1 MSINAFLNGIAP
13 YNAVSE
19 KWSKVL
25 LKNLSLVG
33 VYKHIAV
40 DHSSELSDNSDAIH
54 LRMVNDSSVT
64 VANYYTRSSS
74 SVTVTAAGAMSGT
87 AGTEGTIS
95 YGTAAVDDYVL
106 QLTETP
112 ATAVKFEDYALKT
125 ADVSFQAKIIE
136 RGLYALSKFVDTFV
150 MNTIIAAAGTDV
162 YPTATPFD
170 ATTAAA
176 GDVYD
181 VLLQMAAVLK
191 KAGAVPVSNVSDL
204 AGDQGIKEV
213 GYVVVN
219 PDVMRFILKEPA
231 FVKVDMTDKNALWK
245 DGVVRGTIAGLI
257 VLESSNMPTTSKLCT
272 IFAGIKSATHFAI
285 KKISDRMIPA
295 QNNFQMLWSV
305 LTSCGCVVSHPSAI
319 AKATIQV
326 EA

>member
-1 MSINAFLNGIAP
+1 MSNNAFLNGVAP
-13 YNAVSE
+13 YSAVSE

-33 VYKHIAV
+33 VYKHIAI

-64 VANYYTRSSS
+64 VANYYSRSA
-74 SVTVTAAGAMSGT
+74 TPGT
-87 AGTEGTIS
+87 AGSEGTIS

-106 QLTETP
+106 QLTESP

-125 ADVSFQAKIIE
+125 ADVAFQAKIIE
-136 RGLYALSKFVDTFV
+136 RGLYALSKYVDSFV
-150 MNTIIAAAGTDV
+150 MNTIIAAAGTTL
-162 YPTATPFD
+162 TAFN

-176 GDVYD
+176 GDMYD
-181 VLLQMAAVLK
+181 VLLQAAAVLK
-191 KAGAVPVSNVSDL
+191 KAGATPVSNASDL
-204 AGDQGIKEV
+204 AGDQGIKEA

-245 DGVVRGTIAGLI
+245 EGIVRGTIAGLI
-257 VLESSNMPTTSKLCT
+257 VLESSNLPTTTNVCT
-272 IFAGIKSATHFAI
+272 IFAGIKSAAHFAI

-305 LTSCGCVVSHPSAI
+305 LTTCGCTVSHPNAI
-319 AKATIQV
+319 VKCAITVA
-326 EA
+326 

>member
-54 LRMVNDSSVT
+54 LRMVNDSSVS
-64 VANYYTRSSS
+64 VANYYTRSST

-87 AGTEGTIS
+87 AGTEGTIT

-106 QLTETP
+106 QLTESP

-125 ADVSFQAKIIE
+125 ADVAFQAKIIE

-150 MNTIIAAAGTDV
+150 MNTIIAAAGTTL
-162 YPTATPFD
+162 TAFN

-181 VLLQMAAVLK
+181 LLLQAAAVLK

-204 AGDQGIKEV
+204 AGDQGIKET

-245 DGVVRGTIAGLI
+245 DGVVRGTIAGLV
-257 VLESSNMPTTSKLCT
+257 VLESSNMPTTTNVCT

-295 QNNFQMLWSV
+295 QDKFQMLWSV
-305 LTSCGCVVSHPSAI
+305 LSSCGCVVSHPSAI
-319 AKATIQV
+319 VKCAVTVA
-326 EA
+326 

>member
-1 MSINAFLNGIAP
+1 
-13 YNAVSE
+13 
-19 KWSKVL
+19 VL

-54 LRMVNDSSVT
+54 LRMVNDSSVS
-64 VANYYTRSSS
+64 VANYYTRSST

-87 AGTEGTIS
+87 AGTEGTIT

-150 MNTIIAAAGTDV
+150 MNTIIAAAGTTL
-162 YPTATPFD
+162 TAFN

-176 GDVYD
+176 GDMYD
-181 VLLQMAAVLK
+181 ILLQAAAVLK

-204 AGDQGIKEV
+204 AGDQGIKET

-245 DGVVRGTIAGLI
+245 DGVVRGTIAGLV
-257 VLESSNMPTTSKLCT
+257 VLESSNMPTTANVCT
-272 IFAGIKSATHFAI
+272 IFAGIKSASHFAI

-295 QNNFQMLWSV
+295 QNQFQMLWSV

-319 AKATIQV
+319 VKCAITVA
-326 EA
+326 

>member
-1 MSINAFLNGIAP
+1 MSNNAFLNGVAP

-33 VYKHIAV
+33 VYKHIAI

-64 VANYYTRSSS
+64 VANYYSRSA
-74 SVTVTAAGAMSGT
+74 TPGT

-106 QLTETP
+106 QLTESP

-125 ADVSFQAKIIE
+125 ADVAFQAKIIE
-136 RGLYALSKFVDTFV
+136 RGLYALSKYVDSFV
-150 MNTIIAAAGTDV
+150 MNTIIAAAGTTL
-162 YPTATPFD
+162 TAFN

-176 GDVYD
+176 GDMYD
-181 VLLQMAAVLK
+181 VLLQAAAVLK
-191 KAGAVPVSNVSDL
+191 KAGATPVSNASDL
-204 AGDQGIKEV
+204 AGDQGIKEA

-245 DGVVRGTIAGLI
+245 EGIVRGTIAGLI
-257 VLESSNMPTTSKLCT
+257 VLESSNLPTTTNVCT
-272 IFAGIKSATHFAI
+272 IFAGIKSAAHFAI

-305 LTSCGCVVSHPSAI
+305 LTTCGCTVSHPNAI
-319 AKATIQV
+319 VKCAITVA
-326 EA
+326 

>member
-54 LRMVNDSSVT
+54 LRMVNDSSVS
-64 VANYYTRSSS
+64 VANYYTRSST
-74 SVTVTAAGAMSGT
+74 SVTITAAGAMSGT

-106 QLTETP
+106 QLTESP

-125 ADVSFQAKIIE
+125 ADVAFQAKIIE

-150 MNTIIAAAGTDV
+150 MNTIIAAAGTTL
-162 YPTATPFD
+162 TAFN

-181 VLLQMAAVLK
+181 LLLQAAAVLK
-191 KAGAVPVSNVSDL
+191 KAGATPVSNVSDL
-204 AGDQGIKEV
+204 AGDQGLKET

-245 DGVVRGTIAGLI
+245 DGIVRGTIAGLV
-257 VLESSNMPTTSKLCT
+257 VLESSNLPTTTNVCT
-272 IFAGIKSATHFAI
+272 IFAGIKSAAHFAI

-295 QNNFQMLWSV
+295 QDKFQMLWSV
-305 LTSCGCVVSHPSAI
+305 LSSCGCVVSHPSAI
-319 AKATIQV
+319 VKCAVTVA
-326 EA
+326 

>member
-1 MSINAFLNGIAP
+1 MSNNAFLNGIAP

-54 LRMVNDSSVT
+54 LRMVNDSSVS
-64 VANYYTRSSS
+64 VANYYSRSA
-74 SVTVTAAGAMSGT
+74 TPGT
-87 AGTEGTIS
+87 AGTEGTIT

-125 ADVSFQAKIIE
+125 ADVYFQAKIIE

-150 MNTIIAAAGTDV
+150 MNTIIAAAGTTL
-162 YPTATPFD
+162 TAFN

-181 VLLQMAAVLK
+181 LLLQAAAVLK

-245 DGVVRGTIAGLI
+245 DGVVRGTIAGLV
-257 VLESSNMPTTSKLCT
+257 VLESSNMPTTTNVCT

-295 QNNFQMLWSV
+295 QSQFQMLWSV

-319 AKATIQV
+319 VKCAVTVA
-326 EA
+326 

>member
-1 MSINAFLNGIAP
+1 MSINAFLQGVAP

-54 LRMVNDSSVT
+54 LRMVNDSSVS
-64 VANYYTRSSS
+64 VANYYTRSST

-87 AGTEGTIS
+87 AGTEGTIT

-150 MNTIIAAAGTDV
+150 MNTIIAAAGTTL
-162 YPTATPFD
+162 TAFN

-181 VLLQMAAVLK
+181 LLLQAAAVLK

-204 AGDQGIKEV
+204 AGDRGMEEV

-219 PDVMRFILKEPA
+219 PDMMRFILKEPA
-231 FVKVDMTDKNALWK
+231 FVKCDFTDKNGMWK
-245 DGVVRGTIAGLI
+245 AGVVRGTIAGLV
-257 VLESSNMPTTSKLCT
+257 VLESSNMPTTSKVCT
-272 IFAGIKSATHFAI
+272 IFAGIKSATHYAV
-285 KKISDRMIPA
+285 KKISDRMMPLEDT
-295 QNNFQMLWSV
+295 FQMAWSV
-305 LTSCGCVVSHPSAI
+305 LTACGCVVSHPNAI
-319 AKATIQV
+319 VKCAVTVQQ
-326 EA
+326 

>member
-64 VANYYTRSSS
+64 VANYYTRSST
-74 SVTVTAAGAMSGT
+74 SVTITAAGAMSGT

-106 QLTETP
+106 QLTESP

-125 ADVSFQAKIIE
+125 ADVAFQAKIIE

-150 MNTIIAAAGTDV
+150 MNTIIAAAGTTL
-162 YPTATPFD
+162 TAFN

-181 VLLQMAAVLK
+181 LLLQAAAVLK
-191 KAGAVPVSNVSDL
+191 KAGATPVSNVSDL
-204 AGDQGIKEV
+204 AGDQGIKET

-245 DGVVRGTIAGLI
+245 DGVVRGTIAGLV
-257 VLESSNMPTTSKLCT
+257 VLESSNMPTTTNVCT
-272 IFAGIKSATHFAI
+272 IFAGIKSAAHFAI

-305 LTSCGCVVSHPSAI
+305 LSSCGCVVSHPSAI
-319 AKATIQV
+319 VKCAVTVA
-326 EA
+326 

>member
-1 MSINAFLNGIAP
+1 M
-13 YNAVSE
+13 
-19 KWSKVL
+19 
-25 LKNLSLVG
+25 
-33 VYKHIAV
+33 
-40 DHSSELSDNSDAIH
+40 
-54 LRMVNDSSVT
+54 
-64 VANYYTRSSS
+64 
-74 SVTVTAAGAMSGT
+74 
-87 AGTEGTIS
+87 
-95 YGTAAVDDYVL
+95 

-136 RGLYALSKFVDTFV
+136 RGLYALSKYVDTFV
-150 MNTIIAAAGTDV
+150 MNTIIAAAGTTL
-162 YPTATPFD
+162 TAFN

-176 GDVYD
+176 GDMYD
-181 VLLQMAAVLK
+181 VLLQAAAVLK
-191 KAGAVPVSNVSDL
+191 KAGATPVSNVSDL

-245 DGVVRGTIAGLI
+245 DGIVRGTIAGLV
-257 VLESSNMPTTSKLCT
+257 VLESSNMPTTTNVCT
-272 IFAGIKSATHFAI
+272 IFAGIKSAAHFAI

-319 AKATIQV
+319 AKCAITV
-326 EA
+326 A

>member
-1 MSINAFLNGIAP
+1 MSINAFLNGVAP

-54 LRMVNDSSVT
+54 LRMVNDSSVS
-64 VANYYTRSSS
+64 VANYYTRSST
-74 SVTVTAAGAMSGT
+74 SVTITAAGAMSGT

-106 QLTETP
+106 QLTESP

-125 ADVSFQAKIIE
+125 ADVAFQAKIIE
-136 RGLYALSKFVDTFV
+136 RGLYAFSKFVDTFV
-150 MNTIIAAAGTDV
+150 MNTIIAAAGTTL
-162 YPTATPFD
+162 TAFN

-181 VLLQMAAVLK
+181 LLLQAAAVLK
-191 KAGAVPVSNVSDL
+191 KAGATPVSNVSDL
-204 AGDQGIKEV
+204 AGDQGIKET

-245 DGVVRGTIAGLI
+245 DGIVRGTIAGLV
-257 VLESSNMPTTSKLCT
+257 VLESSNMPTTTNVCT
-272 IFAGIKSATHFAI
+272 IFAGIKSAAHFAI

-295 QNNFQMLWSV
+295 QDKFQMLWSV
-305 LTSCGCVVSHPSAI
+305 LSSCGCVVSHPSAI
-319 AKATIQV
+319 VKCAVTVA
-326 EA
+326 

>member
-1 MSINAFLNGIAP
+1 MSINAFLNGVAP

-64 VANYYTRSSS
+64 VANYYSRSA
-74 SVTVTAAGAMSGT
+74 TPGT
-87 AGTEGTIS
+87 AGSEGTIS

-106 QLTETP
+106 QLTESP

-125 ADVSFQAKIIE
+125 ADVAFQAKIIE
-136 RGLYALSKFVDTFV
+136 RGLYALSKYVDSFV
-150 MNTIIAAAGTDV
+150 MNTIIAAAGTTL
-162 YPTATPFD
+162 TAFN

-176 GDVYD
+176 GDMYD
-181 VLLQMAAVLK
+181 VLLQAAAVLK
-191 KAGAVPVSNVSDL
+191 KAGATPVSNASDL
-204 AGDQGIKEV
+204 AGDQGIKEA

-245 DGVVRGTIAGLI
+245 EGIVRGTIAGLI
-257 VLESSNMPTTSKLCT
+257 VLESSNLPTTTNVCT
-272 IFAGIKSATHFAI
+272 IFAGIKSAAHFAI

-305 LTSCGCVVSHPSAI
+305 LTTCGCTVSHPNAI
-319 AKATIQV
+319 VKCAITVA
-326 EA
+326 

>member
-1 MSINAFLNGIAP
+1 MSNNAFLNGVAP

-64 VANYYTRSSS
+64 VANYYSRSA
-74 SVTVTAAGAMSGT
+74 TPGT
-87 AGTEGTIS
+87 AGSEGTIS

-106 QLTETP
+106 QLTESP

-125 ADVSFQAKIIE
+125 ADVAFQAKIIE
-136 RGLYALSKFVDTFV
+136 RGLYALSKYVDSFV
-150 MNTIIAAAGTDV
+150 MNTIIAAAGT
-162 YPTATPFD
+162 TLIAFN

-176 GDVYD
+176 GDMYD
-181 VLLQMAAVLK
+181 VLLQAAAVLK
-191 KAGAVPVSNVSDL
+191 KAGATPVSNASDL
-204 AGDQGIKEV
+204 AGDQGIKEA

-245 DGVVRGTIAGLI
+245 EGIVRGTIAGLI
-257 VLESSNMPTTSKLCT
+257 VLESSNLPTTTNVCT
-272 IFAGIKSATHFAI
+272 IFAGIKSAAHFAI

-305 LTSCGCVVSHPSAI
+305 LTTCGCTVSHPNAI
-319 AKATIQV
+319 VKCAITVA
-326 EA
+326 

>member
-1 MSINAFLNGIAP
+1 MSNNAFLNGVAP

-64 VANYYTRSSS
+64 VANYYSRSA
-74 SVTVTAAGAMSGT
+74 TPGT
-87 AGTEGTIS
+87 AGSEGTIS

-106 QLTETP
+106 QLTESP

-125 ADVSFQAKIIE
+125 ADVAFQAKIIE
-136 RGLYALSKFVDTFV
+136 RGLYALSKYVDTFV
-150 MNTIIAAAGTDV
+150 MNTIIAAAGTTL
-162 YPTATPFD
+162 TAFN

-176 GDVYD
+176 GDMYD
-181 VLLQMAAVLK
+181 VLLQAAAVLK
-191 KAGAVPVSNVSDL
+191 KAGATPVSNASDL
-204 AGDQGIKEV
+204 AGDQGIKEA

-245 DGVVRGTIAGLI
+245 EGIVRGTIAGLI
-257 VLESSNMPTTSKLCT
+257 VLESSNLPTTTNVCT
-272 IFAGIKSATHFAI
+272 IFAGIKSAAHFAI

-305 LTSCGCVVSHPSAI
+305 LTTCGCTVSHPNAI
-319 AKATIQV
+319 VKCAITVA
-326 EA
+326 

>member
-1 MSINAFLNGIAP
+1 MSNNAFLNGVAP

-64 VANYYTRSSS
+64 VANYYSRSA
-74 SVTVTAAGAMSGT
+74 TPGT

-106 QLTETP
+106 QLTESP

-125 ADVSFQAKIIE
+125 ADVAFQAKIIE
-136 RGLYALSKFVDTFV
+136 RGLYALSKYVDSFV
-150 MNTIIAAAGTDV
+150 MNTIIAAAGTTL
-162 YPTATPFD
+162 TAFN

-176 GDVYD
+176 GDMYD
-181 VLLQMAAVLK
+181 ILLQAAAVLK
-191 KAGAVPVSNVSDL
+191 KAGATPVSNASDL
-204 AGDQGIKEV
+204 AGDQGIKEA

-245 DGVVRGTIAGLI
+245 EGIVRGTIAGLI
-257 VLESSNMPTTSKLCT
+257 VLESSNLPTTTNVCT
-272 IFAGIKSATHFAI
+272 IFAGIKSAAHFAI

-305 LTSCGCVVSHPSAI
+305 LTTCGCTVSHPNAI
-319 AKATIQV
+319 VKCAITVA
-326 EA
+326 

>member
-1 MSINAFLNGIAP
+1 MSVNAFLQGVAP

-64 VANYYTRSSS
+64 VSNYYTRSST

-112 ATAVKFEDYALKT
+112 STAVKFEDYALKT

-136 RGLYALSKFVDTFV
+136 RGLYKLSAYIDSFV
-150 MNTIIAAAGTDV
+150 MSTIIAAAGTTL
-162 YPTATPFD
+162 TAFN

-181 VLLQMAAVLK
+181 LLLQAAAVLK
-191 KAGAVPVSNVSDL
+191 KAGATPVSNVSDL
-204 AGDQGIKEV
+204 AGDRGLKEA

-245 DGVVRGTIAGLI
+245 DGIVRGTIAGLV
-257 VLESSNMPTTSKLCT
+257 VLESSNMPTTSNVCT
-272 IFAGIKSATHFAI
+272 IFAGIKSAAHFAI
-285 KKISDRMIPA
+285 RKISDRMIPA
-295 QNNFQMLWSV
+295 QNNYQMLWSV
-305 LTSCGCVVSHPSAI
+305 LTTCGCVVSHPTAI
-319 AKATIQV
+319 VKCAVTVA
-326 EA
+326 

>member
-1 MSINAFLNGIAP
+1 MSVNAFLQGVAP

-64 VANYYTRSSS
+64 VSNYYTRSST

-112 ATAVKFEDYALKT
+112 STAVKFEDYALKT

-136 RGLYALSKFVDTFV
+136 RGLYKLSAYIDSFV
-150 MNTIIAAAGTDV
+150 MSTIIAAAGTTL
-162 YPTATPFD
+162 TAFN

-181 VLLQMAAVLK
+181 LLLQAAAVLK
-191 KAGAVPVSNVSDL
+191 KAGATPVSNVSDL
-204 AGDQGIKEV
+204 AGDRGLKEV

-245 DGVVRGTIAGLI
+245 DGIVRGTIAGLV
-257 VLESSNMPTTSKLCT
+257 VLESSNMPTTSKVCT
-272 IFAGIKSATHFAI
+272 IFAGIKSAAHFAI
-285 KKISDRMIPA
+285 RKISDRMIPA
-295 QNNFQMLWSV
+295 QNNYQMLWSV
-305 LTSCGCVVSHPSAI
+305 LTTCGCVVSHPTAI
-319 AKATIQV
+319 VKCAVTV

>member
-1 MSINAFLNGIAP
+1 MSNNAFLNGIAP

-64 VANYYTRSSS
+64 VANYYTRSA
-74 SVTVTAAGAMSGT
+74 TPGT

-112 ATAVKFEDYALKT
+112 STAVKFEDYALKT

-136 RGLYALSKFVDTFV
+136 RGLYALSKYVDTFV
-150 MNTIIAAAGTDV
+150 MNTITAAAGTTL
-162 YPTATPFD
+162 TAFN
-170 ATTAAA
+170 ATTAAT

-181 VLLQMAAVLK
+181 LLLQAAAVLK
-191 KAGAVPVSNVSDL
+191 KAGATPVSNVSDL
-204 AGDQGIKEV
+204 AGDRGLKEV
-213 GYVVVN
+213 GYICVN

-245 DGVVRGTIAGLI
+245 DGVVRGTIAGLV
-257 VLESSNMPTTSKLCT
+257 VLESSNLETNASNVCT
-272 IFAGIKSATHFAI
+272 IFAGIKSAAHFAI

-319 AKATIQV
+319 VKCAVTVA
-326 EA
+326 

>member
-1 MSINAFLNGIAP
+1 MSANAQQVGIAP
-13 YNAVSE
+13 YQAVSE
-19 KWSKVL
+19 KWSRVL

-64 VANYYTRSSS
+64 VANYYTRNA
-74 SVTVTAAGAMSGT
+74 TPGQAGSQ
-87 AGTEGTIS
+87 GTIS
-95 YGTAAVDDYVL
+95 YGTAAVTDTIL

-125 ADVSFQAKIIE
+125 ANVNFQAKIIE
-136 RGLYALSKFVDTFV
+136 RARYYLAKFVDTFV
-150 MNTIIAAAGTDV
+150 MNTIISAAGTTL
-162 YPTATPFD
+162 TAFN

-181 VLLQMAAVLK
+181 LLLQAAAVLK

-204 AGDQGIKEV
+204 AGDRGMEEV

-219 PDVMRFILKEPA
+219 PDMMRFILKEPA
-231 FVKVDMTDKNALWK
+231 FVKVDFTDKNGMWK
-245 DGVVRGTIAGLI
+245 AGVVRGTIAGLV
-257 VLESSNMPTTSKLCT
+257 VLESSNMPTTSKVCT
-272 IFAGIKSATHFAI
+272 IFAGIKSATHYAV
-285 KKISDRMIPA
+285 KKISDRMMPLEDT
-295 QNNFQMLWSV
+295 FQMAWSV
-305 LTSCGCVVSHPSAI
+305 LTACGCVVSHPQAI
-319 AKATIQV
+319 VKCAVTVQP
-326 EA
+326 